1 MATVKRSVTIDP
13 EVLAELSP
21 ERRANLSAAVNDA
34 LRLLAAFDA
43 QQRLVDEW
51 EAEQGRPFT
60 PEELAPYIEAA
71 VRAQA
76 ELTMMVAE
84 EAVHR
89 YRGEA

>member
-13 EVLAELSP
+13 QVLAELSP

-34 LRLLAAFDA
+34 LRLLAALEA
-43 QQRLVDEW
+43 QQSLVAEW
-51 EAEQGRPFT
+51 EAEHGPFT
-60 PEELAPYIEAA
+60 EEELAPYIEAA
-71 VRAQA
+71 VRAQS
-76 ELTMMVAE
+76 ERMMMVAE